1 RKSKNEGVFWLEL
14 FPPRWPHRSRGFD
27 GRVIPNA
34 LTLFRLCSTN
44 PAYNEEASAVSR
56 SKKNA
61 NQQCGIRAATAG
73 HNIVIWMGA
82 LSPLPQPRARP
93 SSVWN
98 GLAMIQNRD
107 FANANGRT
115 GIR

>member
-1 RKSKNEGVFWLEL
+1 GWRSDGLQKKGLLPDKNEGVFWLEL

-27 GRVIPNA
+27 GCVIPNA

-44 PAYNEEASAVSR
+44 PAYKEEASAVSR

-61 NQQCGIRAATAG
+61 NQQCGIRAATAE
-73 HNIVIWMGA
+73 HSIVIWMGA

-93 SSVWN
+93 SQRLEWAGHDSKS
-98 GLAMIQNRD
+98 
-107 FANANGRT
+107 
-115 GIR
+115 